1 MGFIDKSRKGESANT
16 QTFYNMVSTILKSG
30 VVFITMPVF
39 TRLLGSAQYGEYSI
53 YVSWLSILGCF
64 MGINVKSSLG
74 TGIIAFDNNYKKF
87 RSSVLLE
94 GTIVCIGMSLVLMIL
109 YRPIN
114 EFLKYPFF
122 LFIILIFEAIAQ
134 FITDFA
140 SFAWVYEKKAK
151 YNMLFAS
158 FLIVITS
165 TLSIALIWFWN
176 WDRNY
181 LFVGRVIGT
190 AVPHIVIA
198 VVVWW
203 IMTREYTPKYNKEYW
218 NYGIHFGLPMV
229 IHLFSQQILVQS
241 DRIMMKSMGV
251 SGSDIGIYSFYYT
264 FVGILTTILGALN
277 NSWTPFLYEDL
288 KDRKYSGLNQRVR
301 YYVEVFTCLAIG
313 FLMISREASY
323 IFANSEYWTGIE
335 IIPVFVLVAYTMYFY
350 QFAVNYEI
358 FNAKTK
364 YVAIGT
370 SIAAITNVI
379 LNYVLIR
386 VYGMYGAGIATLL
399 SYIVL
404 AIIHTVLV
412 INWKYE
418 RYPLSYRSVWIGF
431 ITVIIGCVVFCALRN
446 HVLIRWIIAILD
458 GIFLILSIYKR
469 KTIF

>member
-1 MGFIDKSRKGESANT
+1 MELINNSRKGESANT
-16 QTFYNMVSTILKSG
+16 QTFYNLVSTILKSG

-39 TRLLGSAQYGEYSI
+39 TRLLGSSQYGEYSI

-74 TGIIAFDNNYKKF
+74 TGIIVFYNNYKKF

-94 GTIVCIGMSLVLMIL
+94 GTLVCAGMSIVLMAL

-114 EFLKYPFF
+114 EFLRYPFL
-122 LFIILIFEAIAQ
+122 LFTILIIEAIAQ
-134 FITDFA
+134 FVTDFA

-151 YNMLFAS
+151 YNMLLSS
-158 FLIVITS
+158 FLIIITS
-165 TLSIALIWFWN
+165 VLSIALIWFWK
-176 WDRNY
+176 WDRTY

-198 VVVWW
+198 IVVWGVMSW
-203 IMTREYTPKYNKEYW
+203 DYTPKYNREYW
-218 NYGIHFGLPMV
+218 KYGIHFGLPMV
-229 IHLFSQQILVQS
+229 VHLFSQQILVQS

-277 NSWTPFLYEDL
+277 NSWCPFLYEDL
-288 KDRKYSGLNQRVR
+288 KDRKYSGLNKRVK

-358 FNAKTK
+358 YNAKTK

-370 SIAAITNVI
+370 SIAAISNVI
-379 LNYVLIR
+379 LNLLLIGLF
-386 VYGMYGAGIATLL
+386 GMYGAGIATLA
-399 SYIVL
+399 SYIVQ

-412 INWKYE
+412 TNWKYE
-418 RYPLSYRSVWIGF
+418 RYPLSYRDVWIGL
-431 ITVIIGCVVFCALRN
+431 IIVIIGCVVFYFFRKL
-446 HVLIRWIIAILD
+446 VIIRWIIAIAD
-458 GIFLILSIYKR
+458 GIYLIWSLYKR